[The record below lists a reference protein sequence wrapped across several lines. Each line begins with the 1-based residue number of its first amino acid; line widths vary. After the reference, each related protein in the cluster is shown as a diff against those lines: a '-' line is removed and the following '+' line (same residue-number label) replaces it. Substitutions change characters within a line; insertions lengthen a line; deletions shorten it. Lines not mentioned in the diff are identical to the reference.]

1 MAIRNYSLIHFEK
14 NRDWMC
20 NMYKVD
26 LSKPIKVHFI
36 GIGGIS
42 MSGLAELLHTM
53 NFEVTGSDVKQSKN
67 TSHLEN
73 LGIKIIYGQKAD
85 NISSDIDLV
94 VYTSAVKED
103 NPEYQAAISSG
114 IATID
119 RAQLIGQIM
128 LNYSCPIAVAGT
140 HGKTTTTSM
149 MSLVLLEGDL
159 DPTISVGGIL
169 NNIGGNIR
177 IGSSGHFITEACEYT
192 NSFLKFNPRIGIILN
207 VEAEHLDY
215 FKSIDNIRSSFK
227 AFAERIPKDGLLI
240 INGDIDN
247 VGYFTKDLECDVIT
261 YSLESQESPIDN
273 GLHHYYATNISYDEF
288 GRGSYDLVV
297 DGEYI
302 DHIKLGVVGAHNIS
316 NSLPCIAMARYLD
329 ISLDKIKQGILSF
342 EGTQR
347 RFQYKG
353 QIGGVTIIDDYA
365 HHPTEIK
372 ATLTA
377 AKNYPHKS
385 IYLVFQPH
393 TYTRTK
399 TFLNEFA
406 KELSMADVIIL
417 TDIYAA
423 REKDPG
429 DISSKDLMLK
439 LQELGN
445 EVHYYESFDEI
456 ENFILEKCTHG
467 DLLITMG
474 AGDVVNIG
482 ESLLGI

>member
-1 MAIRNYSLIHFEK
+1 
-14 NRDWMC
+14 
-20 NMYKVD
+20 MYKVD
-26 LSKPIKVHFI
+26 LKNPKKVHFI

-53 NFEVTGSDVKQSKN
+53 GFEVTGSDVNKSKN

-73 LGIKIIYGQKAD
+73 LGVNVIYDQKPENIKLD
-85 NISSDIDLV
+85 TDFV

-103 NPEYQAAISSG
+103 NPEYQAAIESG
-114 IATID
+114 IPTID
-119 RAQLIGQIM
+119 RAHLMGQIM
-128 LNYSCPIAVAGT
+128 LNYSNSVAVAGT

-159 DPTISVGGIL
+159 DPTVSVGGIL

-177 IGSSGHFITEACEYT
+177 LGNSGHFITEACEYT
-192 NSFLKFNPRIGIILN
+192 NSFLKFNPKIGIILN

-215 FKSIDNIRSSFK
+215 FKSIDNVRSSFR

-247 VGYFTKDLECDVIT
+247 VSFFTKDLECDIIT
-261 YSLESQESPIDN
+261 YSLESKQSLISN
-273 GLHHYYATNISYDEF
+273 GMKHYYATNIQYDEF
-288 GRGSYDLVV
+288 GRGIYDLVI
-297 DGEYI
+297 DGEFK
-302 DHIKLGVVGAHNIS
+302 DSIKLGVVGAHNVS
-316 NSLPCIAMARYLD
+316 NSLPSIALANYLN
-329 ISLDKIKQGILSF
+329 IPQEKTKKGILSF
-342 EGTQR
+342 EGTER

-365 HHPTEIK
+365 HHPTEVK
-372 ATLTA
+372 ATITA
-377 AKNYPHKS
+377 ANNYPHKS
-385 IYLVFQPH
+385 IYIVFQPH

-399 TFLNEFA
+399 NFLKDFA
-406 KELSMADVIIL
+406 KELSKADVIVL

-429 DISSKDLMLK
+429 DISSRDLMDELLK
-439 LQELGN
+439 LGN
-445 EVHYYESFDEI
+445 NVHYYESFDEI
-456 ENFILEKCTHG
+456 ENFILENCTHG